1 MNNTNVLFIQKL
13 PGVNVRD
20 QEFHVKSIWLCRA
33 SKSEMSNWRKVFSI
47 HNSEDMRR
55 MNNKTFF
62 FIEKSPSVNVR
73 EQKFHVKSIWSSRQ
87 NSSKIRSVK
96 LETSFYNSKSF
107 REKNNKMFSSSK
119 RYQALTYET
128 KSFHV
133 KSTRSSREDFS
144 KNQNSQNGN
153 KFFITQKRL
162 SEKNK

>member
-1 MNNTNVLFIQKL
+1 MKRGSLQSQKCQT
-13 PGVNVRD
+13 GN
-20 QEFHVKSIWLCRA
+20 KY
-33 SKSEMSNWRKVFSI
+33 FSI
-47 HNSEDMRR
+47 YNSEDVRRR
-55 MNNKTFF
+55 MNNKMFF

-87 NSSKIRSVK
+87 NYSKIRSVK

-119 RYQALTYET
+119 SYQALTYKT

-153 KFFITQKRL
+153 KFFIPQKRL
-162 SEKNK
+162 SEKNKQQNIFLR